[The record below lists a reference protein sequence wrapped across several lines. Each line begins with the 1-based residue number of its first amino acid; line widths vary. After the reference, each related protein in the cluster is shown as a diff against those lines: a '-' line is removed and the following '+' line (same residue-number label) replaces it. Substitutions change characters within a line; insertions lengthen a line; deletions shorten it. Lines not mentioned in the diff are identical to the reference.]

1 LIGGLLTTHKNPG
14 DTVATE
20 STMTT
25 ATQQANPKIAILRS
39 VDEQILKLVEQ
50 KREKETLLLDLRPT
64 VEAKVRKNIGFLD
77 ELDVLFVLLSNS
89 STALI
94 VWFLWI
100 VILLG
105 LELLV
110 LFGKLGEG
118 ETDYDARLKQ
128 QMELHFKRIELLEKQ

>member
-1 LIGGLLTTHKNPG
+1 
-14 DTVATE
+14 
-20 STMTT
+20 MTT